1 MRKARKWRKTPYYKV
16 QVYNDMMKAWQDTGK
31 VFDTLD
37 EAKKYITVEL
47 VDSGARIFVVER
59 NRRYVLES

>member
-1 MRKARKWRKTPYYKV
+1 MPKARKWRKTPYYKV

-31 VFDTLD
+31 VFDTQD
-37 EAKKYITVEL
+37 EAKTYIADEL
-47 VDSGARIFVVER
+47 VSIDARILVVER

>member
-1 MRKARKWRKTPYYKV
+1 MPKARKWRKTPYYKI
-16 QVYNDMMKAWQDTGK
+16 QVYNEMMKAWQDTGK

-37 EAKKYITVEL
+37 EAKTYIADEL
-47 VDSGARIFVVER
+47 VSSNARIFVVER